1 MTSPLKSFCFFCSY
15 IEKNRF
21 HDAVGLYSI
30 VSQRMFSVFLPHFDV
45 IFYLYYKTDARHYGI
60 SLISRCVFQSQ
71 DKRVILNHHHFCLP
85 QEKTISIIYKF
96 TVTFYRNLS

>member
-45 IFYLYYKTDARHYGI
+45 ICYL
-60 SLISRCVFQSQ
+60 LQNRCTALWNLF
-71 DKRVILNHHHFCLP
+71 DK
-85 QEKTISIIYKF
+85 
-96 TVTFYRNLS
+96 

>member
-1 MTSPLKSFCFFCSY
+1 MTSHLKSFCFFCSY

-45 IFYLYYKTDARHYGI
+45 IFLSITKQMHGI
-60 SLISRCVFQSQ
+60 MESL
-71 DKRVILNHHHFCLP
+71 
-85 QEKTISIIYKF
+85 
-96 TVTFYRNLS
+96 